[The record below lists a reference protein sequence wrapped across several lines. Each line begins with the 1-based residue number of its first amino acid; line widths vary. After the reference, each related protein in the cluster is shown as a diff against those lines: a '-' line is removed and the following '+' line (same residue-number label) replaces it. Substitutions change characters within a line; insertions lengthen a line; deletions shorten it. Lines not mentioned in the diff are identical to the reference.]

1 MRHFQIPFLSSMWH
15 ATIKMRSES
24 TLRWAVTSRLLLFGP
39 SCVDC
44 FYRQMYAKISKHLIR
59 DNANLLIL
67 FKQDGT
73 NLKHVYN
80 DYVNINTSYERIS
93 ANCWQQKYGFVVIDK
108 DNAFTN
114 DTEKDLMSDCDTLTL
129 LIVVD
134 MSTMKRP
141 PSSSTT

>member
-1 MRHFQIPFLSSMWH
+1 VACDNQDAIREYFAIG
-15 ATIKMRSES
+15 R
-24 TLRWAVTSRLLLFGP
+24 RLLLFGP

-44 FYRQMYAKISKHLIR
+44 FYRQTYAKISKRLIR

-80 DYVNINTSYERIS
+80 DHVNTNTSYERIS
-93 ANCWQQKYGFVVIDK
+93 ANCCCWQQKYGFVVIDK

-114 DTEKDLMSDCDTLTL
+114 DTEKDLMSNCDTLTL

-134 MSTMKRP
+134 MSIMKRP
-141 PSSSTT
+141 PSSSTI